1 MDFIECHENEQEA
14 PAIVDAANA
23 AAIVTI
29 IDSPL
34 KKQEEN
40 TLMKFEMKLK
50 IETNLV
56 KWLVDYKAGQCQWTW
71 LDENGDWNFIR
82 RSSIQ

>member
-29 IDSPL
+29 ESMMPL
-34 KKQEEN
+34 QKRRE
-40 TLMKFEMKLK
+40 LMKFEMKLK

>member
-1 MDFIECHENEQEA
+1 
-14 PAIVDAANA
+14 
-23 AAIVTI
+23 
-29 IDSPL
+29 
-34 KKQEEN
+34 
-40 TLMKFEMKLK
+40 MKFEMKLK